1 MSVPSP
7 SSPSSAPARLFHGLW
22 IPLVTPFDT
31 ADQVDHA
38 ALGAL
43 VRDLAGRG
51 VAGFV
56 ACGSTG
62 EAAALTAEEQ
72 LAVLDTT
79 LAAAQGLPVLMGVGG
94 YRLQGVLAQLDAV
107 CTRPVAGVLV
117 APPCY
122 IRPSQEG
129 LLSWFRTLADAS
141 RVPLVLYDIPYRAGV
156 ELRLETLLA
165 LAEHPRIQAIKDC
178 GGDAAKTAA
187 LIADGRLA
195 LLAGEDVQI
204 FGSLAL
210 GAAGAIAASA
220 HRHTERFARVI
231 ALLQAGSLAEARALW
246 QPLLPWVQAVF
257 GEPNPGPVK
266 ALLAEAGQ
274 MADRLRAPMTAASP
288 ALRQRLRALED
299 GLLSRP

>member
-1 MSVPSP
+1 MLV
-7 SSPSSAPARLFHGLW
+7 SSASPLFCGLW
-22 IPLVTPFDT
+22 IPLVTPFT
-31 ADQVDHA
+31 ADDRVDHA
-38 ALGAL
+38 ALAAL
-43 VRDLAGRG
+43 VRGLAGLG

-94 YRLQGVLAQLDAV
+94 YRLPGVLAQLEAV

-117 APPCY
+117 AAPFY
-122 IRPSQEG
+122 IRPSQQG
-129 LLSWFRTLADAS
+129 LLGWFRTLADAS
-141 RVPLVLYDIPYRAGV
+141 PVPLVLYDIPYRTGV
-156 ELRLETLLA
+156 ELRLDTLLA
-165 LAEHPRIQAIKDC
+165 LAAHPRIQGIKDC
-178 GGDAAKTAA
+178 GGDAGKTAA

-195 LLAGEDVQI
+195 VLAGEDAQV
-204 FGSLAL
+204 FGHLAM
-210 GAAGAIAASA
+210 GAAGAITASA
-220 HRHTERFARVI
+220 HRHTEHFVRLI
-231 ALLQAGSLAEARALW
+231 DLLRAGALAEARALW

-257 GEPNPGPVK
+257 AEPNPGPIK
-266 ALLAEAGQ
+266 ALLADAGQ
-274 MADRLRAPMTAASP
+274 MGDRLRAPMTAASP

>member
-1 MSVPSP
+1 MS
-7 SSPSSAPARLFHGLW
+7 SSSLFSGLW
-22 IPLVTPFDT
+22 IPLVTPFT
-31 ADQVDHA
+31 ANDRVDHA
-38 ALGAL
+38 ALAAL

-56 ACGSTG
+56 PCGSTG

-79 LAAAQGLPVLMGVGG
+79 LAAAGGLPVLMGVGG
-94 YRLQGVLAQLDAV
+94 YRLQGVLGQLRAV

-117 APPCY
+117 AAPCY

-129 LLSWFRTLADAS
+129 LLTWFRTLADAS
-141 RVPLVLYDIPYRAGV
+141 PVPLMLYDIPYRTGV

-165 LAEHPRIQAIKDC
+165 LAAHPRIQAVKDC
-178 GGDAAKTAA
+178 GGDAGKTAA
-187 LIADGRLA
+187 LVADGRLA
-195 LLAGEDVQI
+195 VLAGEDAQV
-204 FGSLAL
+204 FGSVAL
-210 GAAGAIAASA
+210 GASGAIAASA
-220 HRHTERFARVI
+220 HRHTERFVHVI
-231 ALLQAGSLAEARALW
+231 ERLQAGALAEARVLW

-257 GEPNPGPVK
+257 GEPNPGPIK

-274 MADRLRAPMTAASP
+274 MEDRLRAPMTPASA

>member
-1 MSVPSP
+1 MS
-7 SSPSSAPARLFHGLW
+7 SSSLFSGLW
-22 IPLVTPFDT
+22 IPLVTPFT
-31 ADQVDHA
+31 ANDRVDHA
-38 ALGAL
+38 ALAAL

-56 ACGSTG
+56 PCGSTG

-79 LAAAQGLPVLMGVGG
+79 LAAAAGLPVLMGVGG
-94 YRLQGVLAQLDAV
+94 YRLQGVLAQLQAV

-117 APPCY
+117 AAPFY

-129 LLSWFRTLADAS
+129 LLHWFRTLADAS
-141 RVPLVLYDIPYRAGV
+141 PVPLVLYDIPYRTGV

-165 LAEHPRIQAIKDC
+165 LAAHPRIQAVKDC
-178 GGDAAKTAA
+178 GGDAGKTAA
-187 LIADGRLA
+187 LVADGRLA
-195 LLAGEDVQI
+195 VLAGEDAQI
-204 FGSLAL
+204 FGSVAL
-210 GAAGAIAASA
+210 GASGAIAASA
-220 HRHTERFARVI
+220 HRHTERFVRVI
-231 ALLQAGSLAEARALW
+231 ERLQAGALAEARALW

-257 GEPNPGPVK
+257 GEPNPGPIK

-274 MADRLRAPMTAASP
+274 MEDRLRAPMTPATA

-299 GLLSRP
+299 SLLSRR

>member
-1 MSVPSP
+1 MPVPSP
-7 SSPSSAPARLFHGLW
+7 SSPFSGLW
-22 IPLVTPFDT
+22 IPLVTPFDA
-31 ADQVDHA
+31 ADRVDHA
-38 ALGAL
+38 ALSAL
-43 VRDLAGRG
+43 VRDLSGRG

-62 EAAALTAEEQ
+62 EAAALTTEEQ

-94 YRLQGVLAQLDAV
+94 YRLQGVLAQLQAV

-117 APPCY
+117 AAPFY

-129 LLSWFRTLADAS
+129 LLAWFRTLADAS
-141 RVPLVLYDIPYRAGV
+141 RVPLVLYDIPYRTGV
-156 ELRLETLLA
+156 ELRLDTLLA
-165 LAEHPRIQAIKDC
+165 LAEHPRIQGIKDC
-178 GGDAAKTAA
+178 GGDAGKTAA
-187 LIADGRLA
+187 LIADDRLA
-195 LLAGEDVQI
+195 VLAGEDVHI
-204 FGSLAL
+204 FGSLAM

-220 HRHTERFARVI
+220 HRHTERFVRVI
-231 ALLQAGSLAEARALW
+231 ALLQAGALAEARGLW

-257 GEPNPGPVK
+257 AEPNPGPVK

-274 MADRLRAPMTAASP
+274 MDERLRAPMTAASP

>member
-1 MSVPSP
+1 MSSV
-7 SSPSSAPARLFHGLW
+7 SSLFSGLW
-22 IPLVTPFDT
+22 IPLVTPFT
-31 ADQVDHA
+31 ADDRVDHA
-38 ALGAL
+38 ALAAL

-56 ACGSTG
+56 PCGSTG

-79 LAAAQGLPVLMGVGG
+79 LAAAAGLPVLMGVGG
-94 YRLQGVLAQLDAV
+94 YRLQGVLAQLQAV

-117 APPCY
+117 AAPFY

-129 LLSWFRTLADAS
+129 LLHWFRTLADAS
-141 RVPLVLYDIPYRAGV
+141 PVPLVLYDIPYRTGV

-165 LAEHPRIQAIKDC
+165 LAAHPRIQAVKDC
-178 GGDAAKTAA
+178 GGDAGKTAA
-187 LIADGRLA
+187 LVADGRLA
-195 LLAGEDVQI
+195 VLAGEDAQI
-204 FGSLAL
+204 FGSVAL
-210 GAAGAIAASA
+210 GASGAIAASA
-220 HRHTERFARVI
+220 HRHTERFVRLI
-231 ALLQAGSLAEARALW
+231 ERLQAGALAEARALW

-257 GEPNPGPVK
+257 GEPNPGPIK

-274 MADRLRAPMTAASP
+274 MEDRLRAPMTPATA

-299 GLLSRP
+299 SLLSRR

>member
-1 MSVPSP
+1 MSSVSP
-7 SSPSSAPARLFHGLW
+7 LFSGLW
-22 IPLVTPFDT
+22 IPLVTPFT
-31 ADQVDHA
+31 ADDRVDHA
-38 ALGAL
+38 ALAAL

-56 ACGSTG
+56 PCGSTG

-94 YRLQGVLAQLDAV
+94 YRLQGVLAQLEAV

-117 APPCY
+117 AAPFY

-129 LLSWFRTLADAS
+129 LRTWFRTLADAS
-141 RVPLVLYDIPYRAGV
+141 PVPLVLYDIPYRTGV
-156 ELRLETLLA
+156 ELRLDTLLA
-165 LAEHPRIQAIKDC
+165 LAAHPRIQGIKDC
-178 GGDAAKTAA
+178 GGDAGKTAA

-195 LLAGEDVQI
+195 VLAGEDAQV
-204 FGSLAL
+204 FAHLAM
-210 GAAGAIAASA
+210 GAAGAITASA
-220 HRHTERFARVI
+220 HRHTERFVRLIDLLRAG
-231 ALLQAGSLAEARALW
+231 ALDEARALW

-257 GEPNPGPVK
+257 AEPNPGPIK

-274 MADRLRAPMTAASP
+274 MDDRLRAPMTAASP

>member
-1 MSVPSP
+1 MFV
-7 SSPSSAPARLFHGLW
+7 SSASPLFSGLW
-22 IPLVTPFDT
+22 IPLVTPFT
-31 ADQVDHA
+31 ADDRVDHA
-38 ALGAL
+38 ALAAL

-56 ACGSTG
+56 PCGSTG
-62 EAAALTAEEQ
+62 EAAALAAEEQ

-94 YRLQGVLAQLDAV
+94 YRLQGVLAQLEAV

-117 APPCY
+117 AAPFY

-129 LLSWFRTLADAS
+129 LLTWFRTLADAS
-141 RVPLVLYDIPYRAGV
+141 PVPLVLYDIPYRTGV

-165 LAEHPRIQAIKDC
+165 LAAHPRIQAVKDC
-178 GGDAAKTAA
+178 GGDAGKTAA

-195 LLAGEDVQI
+195 VLAGEDAQI

-210 GAAGAIAASA
+210 GATGAIAASA
-220 HRHTERFARVI
+220 HRHTERFVQVI
-231 ALLQAGSLAEARALW
+231 QRLQAGALAEARALW

-257 GEPNPGPVK
+257 AEPNPGPIK
-266 ALLAEAGQ
+266 ALLAESGT
-274 MADRLRAPMTAASP
+274 MDDRLRAPMTAASP

-299 GLLSRP
+299 ALLSRP